1 MNFARMG
8 YKQCERKGDPCQ
20 VFIFLR
26 HLKIIIISMIAI
38 LVYDS
43 EFQKP
48 KKLILNSVLIYF
60 FKYLTESAQAIS
72 YLLFCWI
79 TGRLL
84 QTLI

>member
-1 MNFARMG
+1 
-8 YKQCERKGDPCQ
+8 
-20 VFIFLR
+20 
-26 HLKIIIISMIAI
+26 MIAI